1 MMEKITRAVP
11 VPLQI
16 TFHQTE
22 VIPDIEELI
31 RAEAAKLE
39 RYYPRLMGCRV
50 KVDRESGRHDGNV
63 WNVRMDLTVPGG
75 EIAVQSGPSPGGT
88 ARRTAQVS
96 IRKGMEVR
104 REQQILH
111 RAVRDAFQAAR
122 RQLQDFARK
131 QRGDTKRTE
140 EPQTAKVTQVFED
153 KGYGFLVTAEGKEVY
168 FHKSSVVNYSFE
180 HLIPGTTVSFTE
192 AKGEK
197 GPQATSV
204 KVLHREGPHGT
215 VHRRAA

>member
-1 MMEKITRAVP
+1 MEKIARAIP
-11 VPLQI
+11 IPLQI
-16 TFHQTE
+16 TFHHAE
-22 VIPDIEELI
+22 VISDIEELI

-39 RYYPRLMGCRV
+39 RYYPRVMGCRV
-50 KVDRESGRHDGNV
+50 KVERESGRHEGNL

-75 EIAVQSGPSPGGT
+75 EIVVQSEPSLGGT
-88 ARRTAQVS
+88 ARRMAQAS

-104 REQQILH
+104 RERQILH

-140 EPQTAKVTQVFED
+140 PPQTAKVTQVFDD
-153 KGYGFLVTAEGKEVY
+153 KGYGFLVTPEGKEVY
-168 FHKSSVVNYSFE
+168 FHKASVLNYSFE
-180 HLIPGTTVSFTE
+180 HLMPGTTVVFTE
-192 AKGEK
+192 AKGDK

>member
-1 MMEKITRAVP
+1 MEKTVNSIP
-11 VPLQI
+11 IPLQI
-16 TFHQTE
+16 TFHHAE

-39 RYYPRLMGCRV
+39 RYYPRVMSCRV
-50 KVDRESGRHDGNV
+50 KVEQEGGRRSGNL
-63 WNVRMDLTVPGG
+63 WNVRVDITVPGG
-75 EIAVQSGPSPGGT
+75 EVVVNSEPSLGGT
-88 ARRTAQVS
+88 ARQTKQAS
-96 IRKGMEVR
+96 IRKGMEIR
-104 REQQILH
+104 RERQILQ
-111 RAVRDAFQAAR
+111 RAVRDAFIAAR

-140 EPQTAKVTQVFED
+140 QAQTAKITQVFGD
-153 KGYGFLVTAEGKEVY
+153 KGYGFLVTPEGKEVY
-168 FHKSSVVNYSFE
+168 FHKDSVVNYSFE
-180 HLIPGTTVSFTE
+180 HLMPGTTVAFTE